1 MNLKEIN
8 SLVELF
14 FKKYEEKFP
23 TGIKGMNSHEE
34 TFLVSLKN
42 KDFSDT
48 NSGPFT
54 YSWSNIYSKVKI
66 LSCLSFNSFINQDI
80 HIEGIKNIDD

>member
-1 MNLKEIN
+1 MELKEIN

-14 FKKYEEKFP
+14 FKKYEEKFVK
-23 TGIKGMNSHEE
+23 GINAHEE

-42 KDFSDT
+42 KDSPDT

-54 YSWSNIYSKVKI
+54 YSWGNVDTKIKI
-66 LSCLSFNSFINQDI
+66 LSRYLGKIISKGDRLSLI
-80 HIEGIKNIDD
+80 HI